1 MLRNAT
7 TSARMRG
14 ALAALLLLAVPN
26 AAVAQSVWPP
36 KFVRI
41 IVPFGPGASPD
52 IVGRVLADSLA
63 ARHPGTN
70 FVVEN
75 KPGASGNIGTDA
87 IAKAAP
93 DGATIGI
100 SLGGPLAIN
109 TLLFAKLPYNPDTD
123 IAPITLLT
131 QLPSALAVPS
141 SLGVN
146 SVAELLAKAKADNKG
161 LAYGS
166 IGVGTLSQICMEAI
180 AQKAGV
186 KMVHIP
192 YPSSPA
198 ATTAL
203 IRGDVQVA
211 CLPAIGVTP
220 QLATGAVKILAVT
233 TAQRSPFLPDV
244 PTLKE
249 SGVDVQSDA
258 WNALVGPG
266 GLPNDM
272 VAAINAEVRKTLTEP
287 AVIEKLKAQLI
298 TPSPTTPEELKKR
311 INDEKALWADVIK
324 AAGIRIE

>member
-7 TSARMRG
+7 TTHLARM
-14 ALAALLLLAVPN
+14 ALAAALLFAVPS
-26 AAVAQSVWPP
+26 AASAQSVWPP

-52 IVGRVLADSLA
+52 IVGRVLADSLS

-93 DGATIGI
+93 DGSTIGI

-131 QLPSALAVPS
+131 QLPSALAVPT
-141 SLGVN
+141 SLGVS
-146 SVAELLAKAKADNKG
+146 SVAELLAKAKADSKE

-186 KMVHIP
+186 SMVHIP

-203 IRGDVQVA
+203 IRSDVQVA

-220 QLATGAVKILAVT
+220 QLSTGAVKILAVT

-249 SGVDVQSDA
+249 SGIDVQSDA

-266 GLPNDM
+266 GLPKDV

-311 INDEKALWADVIK
+311 MNDEKALWADVIK
-324 AAGIRIE
+324 AAKIRIE

>member
-7 TSARMRG
+7 TSARARM
-14 ALAALLLLAVPN
+14 ALAAMLLLAVPD
-26 AAVAQSVWPP
+26 AALAQSVWPP

-41 IVPFGPGASPD
+41 IVPFGAGSSPD

-75 KPGASGNIGTDA
+75 KPGASGNTGTDA
-87 IAKAAP
+87 IAKAAT
-93 DGATIGI
+93 DGGTIGI

-131 QLPSALAVPS
+131 QLPSALAVPT

-146 SVAELLAKAKADNKG
+146 SVAELLAKAKADSKG

-186 KMVHIP
+186 KMVHVP

-220 QLATGAVKILAVT
+220 QLATGAVKIIAVT

-249 SGVDVQSDA
+249 SGVDMQSDA

-266 GLPNDM
+266 GLSKE
-272 VAAINAEVRKTLTEP
+272 VVSAINAEVRKTLTEP

-311 INDEKALWADVIK
+311 MNDEKALWADVIK

>member
-26 AAVAQSVWPP
+26 AASAQAVWPP

-266 GLPNDM
+266 GLPKDV

-311 INDEKALWADVIK
+311 MNDEKALWADVIK